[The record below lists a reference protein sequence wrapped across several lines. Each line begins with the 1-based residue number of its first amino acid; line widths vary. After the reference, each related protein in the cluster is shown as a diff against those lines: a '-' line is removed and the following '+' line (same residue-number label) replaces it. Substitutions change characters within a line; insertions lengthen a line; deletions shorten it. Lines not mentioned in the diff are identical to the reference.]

1 MKQIT
6 SIETEIGKIVSQLTK
21 EMLEKGLILTRFE
34 TGGINSWTRILVF
47 SSTETTRKQVI
58 FVRTKN
64 NYHWYTEGV
73 MEYRIYRS
81 TMSANAASTGFL
93 DAMFEE
99 ADKKE
104 LANLIVFTNRSKQF
118 LLDDE
123 EYEAMVE
130 KRKQRSRLGYDK
142 TYPYIFHVDRLKTVK
157 GFKRQSATIT
167 RLTGYATLMYEID
180 GDEKGN
186 KRVSYK

>member
-64 NYHWYTEGV
+64 NLHWYTEGIV
-73 MEYRIYRS
+73 EYRIYRS
-81 TMSANAASTGFL
+81 TMSENATGTSFL
-93 DAMFEE
+93 DSMFED
-99 ADKKE
+99 ADKEE
-104 LANLIVFTNRSKQF
+104 LANLITFTNRGRKF
-118 LLDDE
+118 LLEDD

-130 KRKQRSRLGYDK
+130 KRKKRSRLGYDK
-142 TYPYIFHVDRLKTVK
+142 FYPYIFHVDRLKTVK

-167 RLTGYATLMYEID
+167 RLTGYTKATYEIV

-186 KRVSYK
+186 KRVSYS

>member
-81 TMSANAASTGFL
+81 TMSANAASTGSL

-118 LLDDE
+118 LLDD
-123 EYEAMVE
+123 
-130 KRKQRSRLGYDK
+130 
-142 TYPYIFHVDRLKTVK
+142 
-157 GFKRQSATIT
+157 
-167 RLTGYATLMYEID
+167 
-180 GDEKGN
+180 
-186 KRVSYK
+186 